1 MTNGDESMNSE
12 LREQVSAFVDGEL
25 DSNEAELLVRRLGR
39 DDELRSYA
47 GTLMNIGRVMRGEP
61 LSADGGFVD
70 RVRAG
75 VNTDGTEPNARVAY
89 NPGSQGSGMP
99 PWMRA
104 AGGLALTLGVAT
116 LALNWMDGGFNEQPV
131 LAEQSAEAAP
141 RNAAAEP
148 QVDYIVPAEVAP
160 SRLVIAD
167 PELAGYVMNHSA
179 TRRTLVPGAAIP
191 MLDASAVGQ
200 GLLESA
206 DKSPEAEAASEVAE
220 Q

>member
-1 MTNGDESMNSE
+1 MNSE
-12 LREQVSAFVDGEL
+12 LREQISAFVDGEL

-39 DDELRSYA
+39 DDELRGYA
-47 GTLMNIGRVMRGEP
+47 GTLMDVGRIMRGER
-61 LSADGGFVD
+61 LSADSGFVD

-75 VNTDGTEPNARVAY
+75 LVADDADRSARMAYSPQSHRSGT
-89 NPGSQGSGMP
+89 P

-104 AGGLALTLGVAT
+104 AGGLVLTLGVAT
-116 LALNWMDGGFNEQPV
+116 LALNWMDGSFNEQPV
-131 LAEQSAEAAP
+131 LAEQSSEQAL
-141 RNAAAEP
+141 RNTASEP
-148 QVDYIVPAEVAP
+148 QVDYVVPAEVAP

-191 MLDASAVGQ
+191 MLDASSVGQ
-200 GLLESA
+200 VLVESSE
-206 DKSPEAEAASEVAE
+206 DSLEAEASEAVE